1 MRNSSS
7 LDWLRFMH
15 TPNDYRVSLNNIS
28 FFFLL
33 ITSSFY
39 FFFLYLCSITRFY
52 STFMVRKELS
62 ETEIAESI
70 PDLWQPLTQEQREF
84 LAQNFTIQKYKKN
97 ETIYCEGETPMHLM
111 CLLSG
116 KVKIYKEGVGGRS
129 QIIRVLKTKEY
140 FAYRAFF
147 AEGNFVT
154 AASAFEP
161 CTICLIPMP
170 AIMKLIKDNSELA
183 LFFIRQL
190 SIDLGISDERTV
202 NLTQKHIR
210 GRLAE
215 SLLFLKD
222 TYGVEEDES
231 TLSIYLSREDLANL
245 SNMTTSN
252 AIRTLSNF
260 ATEKLITIDGRKI
273 KIIDEEKLKK
283 ISKIG

>member
-1 MRNSSS
+1 
-7 LDWLRFMH
+7 
-15 TPNDYRVSLNNIS
+15 
-28 FFFLL
+28 
-33 ITSSFY
+33 
-39 FFFLYLCSITRFY
+39 
-52 STFMVRKELS
+52 MVKKEL
-62 ETEIAESI
+62 TQVEIAESI
-70 PDLWQPLTQEQREF
+70 PDLWQPLTETQREY
-84 LAQNFTIQKYKKN
+84 LAKNFTIQKYKKN

-116 KVKIYKEGVGGRS
+116 KVKIYKDGVGGRS
-129 QIIRVLKTKEY
+129 QIIRVIKDKEY
-140 FAYRAFF
+140 FAYRAYF
-147 AEGNFVT
+147 AQENFVT
-154 AASAFEP
+154 AAAALEP
-161 CTICLIPMP
+161 CTICLVPMP
-170 AIMKLIKDNSELA
+170 VISELIKENTDLA
-183 LFFIRQL
+183 MFFIKQL

-222 TYGVEEDES
+222 TYGVEEDQC

-260 ATEKLITIDGRKI
+260 ATEKLIIIDGRKI
-273 KIIDEEKLKK
+273 KIIDEERLKK

>member
-1 MRNSSS
+1 MNK
-7 LDWLRFMH
+7 
-15 TPNDYRVSLNNIS
+15 
-28 FFFLL
+28 
-33 ITSSFY
+33 
-39 FFFLYLCSITRFY
+39 
-52 STFMVRKELS
+52 KEL
-62 ETEIAESI
+62 TDKEIAECI
-70 PDLWQPLTQEQREF
+70 PDIWQPLTNQQREF
-84 LAQNFTIQKYKKN
+84 LSQSFIIQKYKKN

-129 QIIRVLKTKEY
+129 QIIRVIKDKEY
-140 FAYRAFF
+140 FAYRAYF

-154 AASAFEP
+154 AAAAFEP

-170 AIMKLIKDNSELA
+170 AIMKLLKENNDLA

-215 SLLFLKD
+215 SLLFLKN
-222 TYGVEEDES
+222 TYGLEEDES

-260 ATEKLITIDGRKI
+260 ATERLITIDGRKI
-273 KIIDEEKLKK
+273 KIIDEDKLKK

>member
-1 MRNSSS
+1 MAK
-7 LDWLRFMH
+7 
-15 TPNDYRVSLNNIS
+15 
-28 FFFLL
+28 
-33 ITSSFY
+33 
-39 FFFLYLCSITRFY
+39 
-52 STFMVRKELS
+52 KELT
-62 ETEIAESI
+62 EREIADLI
-70 PDLWQPLTQEQREF
+70 PDLWLPLTIEQRGI
-84 LAQNFTIQKYKKN
+84 LTQNFTIQKFKKN

-116 KVKIYKEGVGGRS
+116 KVKIYKEGVGGRN
-129 QIIRVLKTKEY
+129 QIIRVIKDKEY
-140 FAYRAFF
+140 FAYRAYF
-147 AEGNFVT
+147 ANEDFVT
-154 AASAFEP
+154 AAAAFEP

-170 AIMKLIKDNSELA
+170 LIMELLKENNDLA

-222 TYGVEEDES
+222 TYGLEEDQF

-260 ATEKLITIDGRKI
+260 AAEKLIAIDGRKI
-273 KIIDEEKLKK
+273 KILEEDKLRK
-283 ISKIG
+283 IIKIG

>member
-1 MRNSSS
+1 MAK
-7 LDWLRFMH
+7 
-15 TPNDYRVSLNNIS
+15 
-28 FFFLL
+28 
-33 ITSSFY
+33 
-39 FFFLYLCSITRFY
+39 
-52 STFMVRKELS
+52 KELT
-62 ETEIAESI
+62 EREIADLI
-70 PDLWQPLTQEQREF
+70 PDLWLPLTIEQRGI
-84 LAQNFTIQKYKKN
+84 LTQHFTVQKFKKN

-116 KVKIYKEGVGGRS
+116 KVKIYKEGVGGRN
-129 QIIRVLKTKEY
+129 QIIRVIKDKEY
-140 FAYRAFF
+140 FAYRAYF
-147 AEGNFVT
+147 ANEDFVT
-154 AASAFEP
+154 AAAAFEP

-170 AIMKLIKDNSELA
+170 VIMHLLKENNDLA
-183 LFFIRQL
+183 MFFIRQL
-190 SIDLGISDERTV
+190 SIDLGIADERTV

-222 TYGVEEDES
+222 TYGLEEDQF

-260 ATEKLITIDGRKI
+260 AAEKLIAIDGRKI
-273 KIIDEEKLKK
+273 KILEEDKLRK